1 MEKWSSFNFTI
12 FIYFNVINEWTIWWI
27 TKIESEV
34 TQKTIELEEDIKL
47 EDEQTLKLEK

>member
-1 MEKWSSFNFTI
+1 MEIWSSYNFII
-12 FIYFNVINEWTIWWI
+12 FIDFNVINEWTIWWI

-47 EDEQTLKLEK
+47 EDERILELEK